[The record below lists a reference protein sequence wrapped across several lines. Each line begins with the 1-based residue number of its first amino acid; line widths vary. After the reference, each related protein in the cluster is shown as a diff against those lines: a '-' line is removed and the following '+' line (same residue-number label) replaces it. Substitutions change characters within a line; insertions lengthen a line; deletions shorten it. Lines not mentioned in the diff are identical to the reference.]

1 MAAVIDALLVTLGLD
16 TKEVDQGVDQA
27 TNKLEGLA
35 ATAAKA
41 LAVVGAVM
49 AIKSMA
55 MEYIAAADAAGK
67 LSDALGM
74 DIEDLQA
81 WGEAAGRAGGSAE
94 GFQNSVASLNQKM
107 VEFAATGEG
116 EVKKIFGVLGVAAK
130 DAQGKVRP
138 TLDVMLDLA
147 TKFEGMSKAE
157 SLGLGQ
163 KLGFDRG
170 TIMLLQSGRKAVEDL
185 VKRQK
190 ELGGYTKE
198 DADLASRAND
208 ALADTGQAWRSFS
221 AILMRLVVPCII
233 FVSEVITDL
242 LVWLRENETFV
253 LAFLG
258 VFAAIIMAKV
268 LPALIAWGAANIA
281 ALWPILLIIGAIAL
295 LSGLIALLIDDY
307 LVWAETGESEIGA
320 LWEPIDQLVQAVK
333 ELWEAGSPLIDL
345 FLDFGKVLAAVGFD
359 LVIVYLQTLVDWIG
373 TLIRIIL
380 KVKDLFVAVF
390 SGDFVGA
397 LHILKDIFGEIFGFI
412 ERTAMR
418 VIDGIKNG
426 VKKIGSWF
434 GLGGDDEQEVA
445 DAQRQAESIARG
457 LNDVG
462 TGIAKD
468 RAKGQPQEQPEEKA
482 APPSPLG
489 QPKEKPAPPT
499 PQGQPEEKPAPPP
512 PQGQPEEKP
521 APPPPPPAPPPP
533 RLPPPSATAMAGQSI
548 ENQTISN
555 DNRRE
560 AHMTV
565 NNMTINAPG
574 GNPADIGGA
583 VKDGLND
590 YTSAVVNADSGVA
603 Q

>member
-67 LSDALGM
+67 LSDALGV
-74 DIEDLQA
+74 DIEDMQA
-81 WGEAAGRAGGSAE
+81 WSEAAGRAGGSVE
-94 GFQNSVASLNQKM
+94 GFQNSVAGLNQKL

-116 EVKKIFGVLGVAAK
+116 EVKKIFGVLGMAAK

-147 TKFEGMSKAE
+147 DKFQGMSKAE

-163 KLGFDRG
+163 KLGLDKG

-190 ELGGYTKE
+190 ELGVYTKR
-198 DADLASRAND
+198 DAEIASKAND
-208 ALADTGQAWRSFS
+208 ALADMGQGWRSFS
-221 AILMRLVVPCII
+221 AILMRVVVPCIT
-233 FVSEVITDL
+233 FVAEVITDL
-242 LVWLRENETFV
+242 VAWLRENETFV

-281 ALWPILLIIGAIAL
+281 ALWPILLIIGAVAL

-333 ELWEAGSPLIDL
+333 ELWEAGSPLIGL

-359 LVIVYLQTLVDWIG
+359 LVIVALQTIVDWIG

-445 DAQRQAESIARG
+445 DAQRQAEAITQG

-462 TGIAKD
+462 TGIAQD
-468 RAKGQPQEQPEEKA
+468 RAKGQPQGQPEEKE
-482 APPSPLG
+482 APPRR
-489 QPKEKPAPPT
+489 QA
-499 PQGQPEEKPAPPP
+499 QPEEKPAPPA
-512 PQGQPEEKP
+512 PQEQPEEKP
-521 APPPPPPAPPPP
+521 APPATPPATPPP